1 MNKVGLLL
9 LLLLLYPHRL
19 VLLLLLLALLLHKV
33 KSKDKSPEDPD
44 DDHDEE
50 EEIDFRIIGEAHAAV
65 LKLVTFV
72 SISDHKKVALEVL
85 TTATQ
90 YSLCLCLS

>member
-50 EEIDFRIIGEAHAAV
+50 IDFRIIGRAHAAV

>member
-1 MNKVGLLL
+1 MFILNLPIINN
-9 LLLLLYPHRL
+9 YIIYNQEI
-19 VLLLLLLALLLHKV
+19 
-33 KSKDKSPEDPD
+33 KDMVTYTD

-50 EEIDFRIIGEAHAAV
+50 DTDFLIIGRARAAV
-65 LKLVTFV
+65 LRLVTFT
-72 SISDHKKVALEVL
+72 SISDHKKFALEVL

>member
-1 MNKVGLLL
+1 MFILILPIINI
-9 LLLLLYPHRL
+9 YIIYNQEI
-19 VLLLLLLALLLHKV
+19 
-33 KSKDKSPEDPD
+33 KDMVTDTD
-44 DDHDEE
+44 DDHDE
-50 EEIDFRIIGEAHAAV
+50 EEIDFRIIGRAHAAV
-65 LKLVTFV
+65 LKLVTFT

>member
-33 KSKDKSPEDPD
+33 MSKDKSPEDPD
-44 DDHDEE
+44 DDHDRA
-50 EEIDFRIIGEAHAAV
+50 DFRIIGRAHAAV
-65 LKLVTFV
+65 LELVTDV
-72 SISDHKKVALEVL
+72 AISDHKTVALEVL
-85 TTATQ
+85 TTATH

>member
-19 VLLLLLLALLLHKV
+19 VLLLLLLVLLLHKV
-33 KSKDKSPEDPD
+33 TSKDKSPEVPD
-44 DDHDEE
+44 DDRERA
-50 EEIDFRIIGEAHAAV
+50 DFYIIGRAYAAV
-65 LKLVTFV
+65 LKLVTDV
-72 SISDHKKVALEVL
+72 AISDHKTVALEVL
-85 TTATQ
+85 TTATH

>member
-1 MNKVGLLL
+1 MMSSLGKD
-9 LLLLLYPHRL
+9 
-19 VLLLLLLALLLHKV
+19 
-33 KSKDKSPEDPD
+33 KSKDDPPEYPD

-50 EEIDFRIIGEAHAAV
+50 EEIDFRIIGMAHAAV
-65 LKLVTFV
+65 RELVTFV

>member
-1 MNKVGLLL
+1 MNKVG

-44 DDHDEE
+44 DDHD
-50 EEIDFRIIGEAHAAV
+50 FLLIGRAHAAV
-65 LKLVTFV
+65 LKLVTLV

-85 TTATQ
+85 TTAT
-90 YSLCLCLS
+90 